1 MATQFGPGPMTPAV
15 KAILYANVAVFLMT
29 FFAPQGVTSIAGLSP
44 QDVLERGR
52 VWELATYLFVHS
64 PVAFT
69 HILFNMLAVWMFG
82 VELERRWGT
91 TEFVK
96 YYAIT
101 GIGAGI
107 STVLIS
113 LLPFDWARPS
123 YYAVTIGASGAV
135 YGLLMAWAILFPH
148 RQLLFMFVFPLSARV
163 FVLLIGAIA
172 FFSAIGTS
180 GSGISN
186 IAHLGGLLFG
196 WLYLKGPRNM
206 RPRDLRLELRYH
218 LTRWRM
224 ERMRKKFNVHQG
236 GRGHDNWRDRI
247 H

>member
-15 KAILYANVAVFLMT
+15 KAIIYANVAIFLIT
-29 FFAPQGVTSIAGLSP
+29 FVAGRSVIEIAGLTP
-44 QDVLERGR
+44 QAVLEHGR
-52 VWELATYLFVHS
+52 VWQLATYLFVHS

-82 VELERRWGT
+82 VDLERRWGT
-91 TEFVK
+91 AEFAK

-107 STVLIS
+107 SVVLLS

-163 FVLLIGAIA
+163 FVLIIGAIA
-172 FFSAIGTS
+172 FFSALGTG

-186 IAHLGGLLFG
+186 IAHLGGLLVG
-196 WLYLKGPRNM
+196 WLYLRGRRN
-206 RPRDLRLELRYH
+206 LRLEFRYY

-224 ERMRKKFNVHQG
+224 ERMRRKFNVHQG
-236 GRGHDNWRDRI
+236 GRGHDDWNKRI